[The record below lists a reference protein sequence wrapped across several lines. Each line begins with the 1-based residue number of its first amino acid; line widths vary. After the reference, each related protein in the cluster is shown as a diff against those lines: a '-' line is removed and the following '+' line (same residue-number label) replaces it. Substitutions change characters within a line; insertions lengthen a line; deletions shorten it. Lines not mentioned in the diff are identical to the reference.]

1 MKQTLIRNLTNFQE
15 TLYKGFIDSFI
26 IMEVKNK
33 NKLAKILDYLIQ
45 SSDSLTII
53 INFEANN
60 FGHIIENLWW
70 KYWRRKKWR
79 WHIIKLLSIWEF
91 NDSRESKNALT
102 KKCSRIYEGVIL
114 SICVTFGECAF
125 NDTVPSKLTRFV
137 NLILV
142 RWA

>member
-60 FGHIIENLWW
+60 FGHIIENL
-70 KYWRRKKWR
+70 
-79 WHIIKLLSIWEF
+79 
-91 NDSRESKNALT
+91 
-102 KKCSRIYEGVIL
+102 
-114 SICVTFGECAF
+114 
-125 NDTVPSKLTRFV
+125 
-137 NLILV
+137 
-142 RWA
+142 